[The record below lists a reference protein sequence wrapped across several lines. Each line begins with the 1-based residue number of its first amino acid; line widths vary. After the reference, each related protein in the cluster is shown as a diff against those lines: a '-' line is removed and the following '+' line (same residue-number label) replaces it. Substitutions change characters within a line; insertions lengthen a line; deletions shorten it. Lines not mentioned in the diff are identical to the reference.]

1 MHAKR
6 GGKARAKQTS
16 FDRDFERGRKIAA
29 KRNRIRG
36 AKMRDDKARAQ
47 NPLAIP
53 EHRLRRRL
61 LPLG

>member
-6 GGKARAKQTS
+6 GGKARAKQAS

-29 KRNRIRG
+29 QRNRIRG
-36 AKMRDDKARAQ
+36 AKMRDERARAA

-53 EHRLRRRL
+53 ERRLKSRL
-61 LPLG
+61 LPLD